1 MSTIRLV
8 DPELRPMLEMLPKND
23 FSDSNI
29 KDIRKKMKSLMEAM
43 PSTKIEGV
51 QMQEHYIEKD
61 GFKIRVLVYSPTTA
75 EDTAKPAL
83 LYIHGGGYVMGS
95 PDEFVARNEMFCK
108 ELGAVVVSVDYR
120 LAPEHRYPIPLEDC
134 YAALA
139 WIFENLDALD
149 VNGDKVGIY
158 GESAGGGLAAAL
170 ALLTRDR
177 KEFSIAHQFL
187 VYPMLDDR
195 TCVTPE
201 PNPYTGEFVWT
212 PESNHYGWSSLL
224 GHEPGLDGVSPYASP
239 ARIDVMVGL
248 PNAYICV
255 GTLDLFL
262 DEDIAYAQRLLLAGV
277 QTELH
282 VYPGAFHGFDMVP
295 GTILSRQ
302 FEDDLLRAMKKA
314 FS

>member
-177 KEFSIAHQFL
+177 KEFSIAH
-187 VYPMLDDR
+187 
-195 TCVTPE
+195 
-201 PNPYTGEFVWT
+201 
-212 PESNHYGWSSLL
+212 
-224 GHEPGLDGVSPYASP
+224 
-239 ARIDVMVGL
+239 
-248 PNAYICV
+248 
-255 GTLDLFL
+255 
-262 DEDIAYAQRLLLAGV
+262 
-277 QTELH
+277 
-282 VYPGAFHGFDMVP
+282 
-295 GTILSRQ
+295 
-302 FEDDLLRAMKKA
+302 
-314 FS
+314 